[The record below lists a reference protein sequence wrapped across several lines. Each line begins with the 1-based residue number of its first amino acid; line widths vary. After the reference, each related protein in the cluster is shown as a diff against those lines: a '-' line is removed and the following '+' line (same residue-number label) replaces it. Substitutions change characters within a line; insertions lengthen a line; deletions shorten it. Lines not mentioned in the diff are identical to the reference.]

1 MGGGGGLDGPPPN
14 FVVSSSIMIKF
25 GAVIEFDKFSPKL
38 SKSFKN
44 DVTAEL

>member
-1 MGGGGGLDGPPPN
+1 MAPPSSN

-25 GAVIEFDKFSPKL
+25 GVVIESDKFAPKSPI
-38 SKSFKN
+38 FN